1 VPVLDEENFFL
12 STIHSAKGQE
22 WKSVFGLNVVDG
34 ALLLDLRRGY
44 LNVSSRTAKMRRAI
58 ATSMDLGPASSQMAF
73 SACSTWIVEHAPMS
87 ALSQKAHGA
96 T

>member
-73 SACSTWIVEHAPMS
+73 SACST
-87 ALSQKAHGA
+87 
-96 T
+96 